1 MPHHRSNTKSLT
13 ANSNGN
19 SKFGWGAIKLIG
31 GALCRQCRRCRKW
44 FHIGWI
50 AYHTCRAPLPRSE

>member
-1 MPHHRSNTKSLT
+1 MPDHRSNTKPPT

-19 SKFGWGAIKLIG
+19 SKFGWGAKKLID

-50 AYHTCRAPLPRSE
+50 AYHNCTAPLPRSR